1 MLYETLG
8 DLQPGEEKGA
18 EGMLIIRVS
27 GSVVGENRWA
37 EVGNSLILQYLTRGG
52 KGANHSIWKGHIYR
66 ESKGCKAA
74 GFEVIPIVSF
84 VAQEGFYI
92 LS

>member
-8 DLQPGEEKGA
+8 DLQPGEEKGT

-52 KGANHSIWKGHIYR
+52 KGQITLYGRAT
-66 ESKGCKAA
+66 
-74 GFEVIPIVSF
+74 
-84 VAQEGFYI
+84 YI
-92 LS
+92 GSQKVVRQLVLR